1 MPAAEFGIGVALPQG
16 MTNLIADRGTT
27 LVEAIIAIGILAG
40 AVVALAGLSSLAVRT
55 SALARERSVATLL
68 ALQKMEAVCRDAA
81 SSRLHPPTPGLSTRP
96 AIWSTLRLTRES
108 ARRPRAGGT
117 YVRRW
122 SVTPLPS
129 DANLLAVQV
138 AVAPCR
144 TLPGAIRCGDVG
156 ARVRLASIRSRV
168 AW

>member
-1 MPAAEFGIGVALPQG
+1 
-16 MTNLIADRGTT
+16 MTHLIADRGTT
-27 LVEAIIAIGILAG
+27 LVEALIAIGILAG
-40 AVVALAGLSSLAVRT
+40 AVVALALLSSVAVRS

-68 ALQKMEAVCRDAA
+68 ALQKLETECLSAATSSPSPANAWAVD
-81 SSRLHPPTPGLSTRP
+81 TPGHIEYLDQHGNLL
-96 AIWSTLRLTRES
+96 AGL
-108 ARRPRAGGT
+108 AGGT

-129 DANLLAVQV
+129 DANLLAIQV

-144 TLPGAIRCGDVG
+144 TPAGANQCGDSG

>member
-1 MPAAEFGIGVALPQG
+1 
-16 MTNLIADRGTT
+16 MTCIRPERGTT

-40 AVVALAGLSSLAVRT
+40 AVVVLAGLSSVAVRT
-55 SALARERSVATLL
+55 TALARERSVATLL
-68 ALQKMEAVCRDAA
+68 ALQKMEAVCLDIGMSTPSPANA
-81 SSRLHPPTPGLSTRP
+81 WAVDTPGYVEYLDQHGN
-96 AIWSTLRLTRES
+96 LLGG
-108 ARRPRAGGT
+108 RAGGV

-122 SVTPLPS
+122 SIAPLPL

-138 AVAPCR
+138 TVAPCR
-144 TLPGAIRCGDVG
+144 TPPGELRCGDAG